1 MLLCTRR
8 FKQALA
14 CLFFF
19 GLSLQ
24 VVASPSSFYPE
35 VLLKMDDLFS
45 HHVLIAEKSTH
56 QLHLFKNENG
66 LPKLIQ
72 SFDVATGKFAGNKS
86 TQGDHRTPEG
96 VYRFTDFLK
105 HAQLLETHGKE
116 VGAIY
121 GVGAFVMDYPNPID
135 RIMGKTGGG
144 IWLHSTND
152 ESRIDL
158 GLDSRGCIVST
169 NKDLIELSQY
179 LELNRSSVIVVQDLR
194 FLTQETWNKQRQQ
207 IEGVLGQWLDSWRE
221 LDIKSYLTFYNQ
233 EMFWDPVRSDFKAF
247 STHKRAVFQQPKK
260 PSIEISDISIL
271 ASGLDASDYLKV
283 TFLQHYKSA
292 NLNDLGKKTL
302 YLKRDKSYQ
311 WKIVSELWS
320 KHGVPEELEQKL
332 LEGQTQPELGQHG
345 LAFRPTMRF
354 FETRDPAQIL
364 QIEFRKREGRP

>member
-8 FKQALA
+8 FKQALSLV
-14 CLFFF
+14 LFITIP
-19 GLSLQ
+19 Q
-24 VVASPSSFYPE
+24 VMANTQAFYPE
-35 VLLKMDDLFS
+35 VLLKMDNLFS

-66 LPKLIQ
+66 YPKLIQ

-96 VYRFTDFLK
+96 VYRFTEFLK
-105 HAQLLETHGKE
+105 HAQLLERHGKE

-152 ESRIDL
+152 ENRIDL

-179 LELNRSSVIVVQDLR
+179 LELNRSSVVVVQDLR
-194 FLTQETWNKQRQQ
+194 YLPQESWDKQRQQ
-207 IEGVLGQWLDSWRE
+207 IETVLGQWLESWRNLNINE
-221 LDIKSYLTFYNQ
+221 YLSYYNHDT
-233 EMFWDPVRSDFKAF
+233 FWDPVRSHFGAF
-247 STHKRAVFQQPKK
+247 SAHKRAVFQQPQK
-260 PSIEISDISIL
+260 PKIEISDISIL
-271 ASGLDASDYLKV
+271 ASGLDANDYLKV
-283 TFLQHYKSA
+283 TFLQHYQSA
-292 NLNDLGKKTL
+292 NLNDLGRKTL
-302 YLKRDKSYQ
+302 YLKRDRSYQ

-320 KHGVPEELEQKL
+320 KHGVPDELEGGFQ
-332 LEGQTQPELGQHG
+332 GQS
-345 LAFRPTMRF
+345 LAFRPSMRF

-364 QIEFRKREGRP
+364 QIEFKKREGRQ